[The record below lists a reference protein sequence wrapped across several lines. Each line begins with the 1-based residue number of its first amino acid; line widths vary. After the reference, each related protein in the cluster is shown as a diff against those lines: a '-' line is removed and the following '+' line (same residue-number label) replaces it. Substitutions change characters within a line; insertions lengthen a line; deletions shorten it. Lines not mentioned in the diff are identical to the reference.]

1 LPFDLELKN
10 AMPHTPRTPP
20 AKNPH
25 AAALEAALERSAVPA
40 VSRAVAILRLL
51 GRSTGAVG
59 VQAIARDLGIV
70 PSTVLHI
77 LRTLAAEELVNVDPV
92 TKLYTLGPGVLQL
105 ARAWLG
111 ENRFAGAV
119 QPVLDGISRE
129 HAVTAMGVQV
139 AGVEHM
145 VVVAIA
151 RAEGMIQLHT
161 QIGSRFPATISATG
175 RCLAAFGRYDTDE
188 LRQRFR
194 KLRWDNAPSLAE
206 WESQVAETRTRGYAV
221 DRGNYIAGVSIV
233 AAPVF
238 DRERMMTHSLVAVGI
253 SGRMSEQILSRLGR
267 ELRDKAAQLSGEPG
281 SG

>member
-1 LPFDLELKN
+1 MKT
-10 AMPHTPRTPP
+10 AMPQPPRTPP
-20 AKNPH
+20 GKKPQ
-25 AAALEAALERSAVPA
+25 AAALETALQQSTVPA

-51 GRSTGAVG
+51 GRSSGAMG

-77 LRTLAAEELVNVDPV
+77 LRTLAAEELVSADPQ
-92 TKLYTLGPGVLQL
+92 TKLYSLGPGVLLL
-105 ARAWLG
+105 ARSWLAV
-111 ENRFAGAV
+111 NRFAGVV

-129 HAVTAMGVQV
+129 HAVTAMGVEV

-151 RAEGMIQLHT
+151 RSEGMIQLHT

-175 RCLAAFGRYDTDE
+175 RCLAAFGGHDAEE
-188 LRQRFR
+188 LRRRFR

-206 WESQVAETRTRGYAV
+206 WEAQVAETRTRGYAI
-221 DRGNYIAGVSIV
+221 DRGNYIAGVTIV

-238 DRERMMTHSLVAVGI
+238 GAEQRMTHSLVVVGI
-253 SGRMSEQILSRLGR
+253 NGQMSDQALARIGR
-267 ELRDKAAQLSGEPG
+267 ELRDKAALLSRELG

>member
-1 LPFDLELKN
+1 MKN
-10 AMPHTPRTPP
+10 LMPRTPS

-25 AAALEAALERSAVPA
+25 AASLEVALQQSVVPA
-40 VSRAVAILRLL
+40 VSRAAAILRLL
-51 GRSTGAVG
+51 SRSSGAVG

-77 LRTLAAEELVNVDPV
+77 LRTLAAEDLVSVDPA
-92 TKLYTLGPGVLQL
+92 TKLYSLGPGVLLL

-111 ENRFAGAV
+111 ADRFAGVV
-119 QPVLDGISRE
+119 QPVLDGISRQ

-151 RAEGMIQLHT
+151 RSEGMIQLHT

-175 RCLAAFGRYDTDE
+175 RCLAAFGGHDAED

-194 KLRWDNAPSLAE
+194 KLRWDNAPTLAE
-206 WESQVAETRTRGYAV
+206 WEAQVAEARSRGYAV

-238 DRERMMTHSLVAVGI
+238 GHQQVMTHSLVGVGI
-253 SGRMSEQILSRLGR
+253 GGQMSDQALLRLGR
-267 ELRDKAAQLSGEPG
+267 ELRDRAAQLSRELGG
-281 SG
+281 G